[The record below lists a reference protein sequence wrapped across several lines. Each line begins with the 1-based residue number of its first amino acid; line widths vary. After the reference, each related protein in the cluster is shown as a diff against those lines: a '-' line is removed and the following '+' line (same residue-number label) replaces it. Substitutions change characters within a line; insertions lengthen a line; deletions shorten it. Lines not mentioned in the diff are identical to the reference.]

1 MRYQTERFEKE
12 LRVLNETIWN
22 AAELKFEEF
31 QSMSAMTEFL
41 AAHGFLVEAG
51 TGGIPTAFHAVYG
64 SGRPVIGLLAEYD
77 ALDGLSQKAGI
88 FKQEPRPETTHG
100 HGCGHN
106 LLGTGVAAAAL
117 DLKEYLEQNPGK
129 GTVIVYG
136 CPAEEGGSGKTIMA
150 GEGVFD
156 ELDAALTWHP
166 CTINASMGCSMLANC
181 QAVFRFHGTAV
192 QAGSAS

>member
-106 LLGTGVAAAAL
+106 LLGTGA
-117 DLKEYLEQNPGK
+117 
-129 GTVIVYG
+129 
-136 CPAEEGGSGKTIMA
+136 
-150 GEGVFD
+150 
-156 ELDAALTWHP
+156 
-166 CTINASMGCSMLANC
+166 
-181 QAVFRFHGTAV
+181 
-192 QAGSAS
+192 